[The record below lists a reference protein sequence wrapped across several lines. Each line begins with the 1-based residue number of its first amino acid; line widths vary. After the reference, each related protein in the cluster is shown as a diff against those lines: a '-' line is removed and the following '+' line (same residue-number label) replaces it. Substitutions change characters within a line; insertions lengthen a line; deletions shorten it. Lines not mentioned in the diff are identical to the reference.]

1 MQQAAQQAAAETCA
15 PSVCDSSDLLLGF
28 VNTGPL
34 SGSPDRLTGP
44 EDLAAWLT
52 RTGLAGTTG
61 AGTAVTGA
69 DAVAARE
76 LRDAF
81 VAIFRAHSG
90 CEDGEA
96 LLPAAEDYLE
106 RVAPRYPLTPRLSAD
121 GVRLVPAQD
130 GVLGG
135 FGALFAAAAD
145 LAARGGWA
153 RLKMCKDPSCH
164 TGFFD
169 KTRNSSGLY
178 CSTACSTRTAARA
191 YRSRTKN
198 AAVEGR

>member
-1 MQQAAQQAAAETCA
+1 MQQATAETCA
-15 PSVCDSSDLLLGF
+15 PSVCESSDLLLGF

-34 SGSPDRLTGP
+34 GGSPDTLTGP
-44 EDLAAWLT
+44 DDLTAWLA
-52 RTGLAGTTG
+52 RTGLAGS
-61 AGTAVTGA
+61 GTAAAVTGA

-76 LRDAF
+76 LRDAL
-81 VAIFRAHSG
+81 VMIFRAHSG
-90 CEDGEA
+90 CEDGESA
-96 LLPAAEDYLE
+96 LPAAEAYLQA
-106 RVAPRYPLTPRLSAD
+106 VAHRYPLTPRVTAD
-121 GVRLVPAQD
+121 GVRMVPAQD
-130 GVLGG
+130 GVLGA

-178 CSTACSTRTAARA
+178 CSSACSTRMAARA
-191 YRSRTKN
+191 YRSRAKT
-198 AAVEGR
+198 AAAEAR